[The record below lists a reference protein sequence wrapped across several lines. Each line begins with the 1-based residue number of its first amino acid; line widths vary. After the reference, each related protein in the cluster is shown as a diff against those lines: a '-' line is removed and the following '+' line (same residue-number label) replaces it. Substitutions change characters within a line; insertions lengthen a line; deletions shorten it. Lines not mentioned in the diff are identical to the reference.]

1 MNLFF
6 RTCGRAAYGIAMLT
20 MPGLLPAAE
29 SQQSKESNQ
38 PRIGKYQMMQVVPKG
53 AGGES
58 SDTHEAWILDTETG
72 RVAICGG
79 YSGMCRFI
87 DPRAPAK

>member
-1 MNLFF
+1 MHSISRIRVAFGCALALVV
-6 RTCGRAAYGIAMLT
+6 CGSATAADS
-20 MPGLLPAAE
+20 PQSRDSAAL
-29 SQQSKESNQ
+29 
-38 PRIGKYQMMQVVPKG
+38 RIGKYQMVEVVPKG
-53 AGGES
+53 AGGHS

-79 YSGMCRFI
+79 ASGVCRFI